1 MDAILRKWAVGLEIG
16 YLLIAIVFIN
26 LGIGA
31 EPLLTFSVQ
40 GIEVGRYLH
49 EIVLLTCFTLMWLC
63 LGRTA
68 FHCLSQKKYPDR
80 EELVAAALFTGFM
93 GILYLKYGAGKELL
107 NAAFAACLLQA
118 GGYLCEHKNPKPSWK
133 AWEAELRWKEDSVYV
148 PALLDAIEN
157 DLLKKRSAH
166 MLYTYVYGAQK
177 YKKRYYLF
185 TWLTVVLPALVVFFN
200 SFERGQNPALRAAV
214 SLCSLAVAVVSGISG
229 SVKARE
235 SWVRYRKYCEWVK
248 RELFLYSMAKEEGN
262 VQEKEKK
269 LAEKLEQIYK
279 QEGVNWGELR
289 EDG

>member
-133 AWEAELRWKEDSVYV
+133 AWEAESRWKEDSVYV

>member
-133 AWEAELRWKEDSVYV
+133 AWEAEFRWKEDSVYV

-235 SWVRYRKYCEWVK
+235 SWVRYRQY
-248 RELFLYSMAKEEGN
+248 
-262 VQEKEKK
+262 
-269 LAEKLEQIYK
+269 
-279 QEGVNWGELR
+279 
-289 EDG
+289 

>member
-1 MDAILRKWAVGLEIG
+1 MDAILRKWVVGLEIG

-133 AWEAELRWKEDSVYV
+133 AWEAEFRWKEDSVYV

>member
-68 FHCLSQKKYPDR
+68 FHCLSQKRYPDR

-133 AWEAELRWKEDSVYV
+133 AWEAEFRWKEDSVYV

>member
-133 AWEAELRWKEDSVYV
+133 AWEAEFRWKEDSVYV

>member
-1 MDAILRKWAVGLEIG
+1 MNATLRKWAVGLEIG
-16 YLLIAIVFIN
+16 YLLIAIVLIN

-40 GIEVGRYLH
+40 KIEVGRYLH
-49 EIVLLTCFTLMWLC
+49 EILLLACFALMWLC

-133 AWEAELRWKEDSVYV
+133 AWEAEFRWKEDSVYV

>member
-63 LGRTA
+63 LGWTA

-133 AWEAELRWKEDSVYV
+133 AWEAEFRWKEDSVYV

>member
-133 AWEAELRWKEDSVYV
+133 AWEAEFRWKEDSVYV

-200 SFERGQNPALRAAV
+200 SFERGQNPAMRAAV

>member
-133 AWEAELRWKEDSVYV
+133 AWEAEFRWKEDSVYV
-148 PALLDAIEN
+148 PALLDTIEN

>member
-68 FHCLSQKKYPDR
+68 FHCLFQKKYPDR

-133 AWEAELRWKEDSVYV
+133 AWEAEFRWKEDSVYV